1 MTDVTLGR
9 YYRGES
15 IIHRLDPRVKLIGLI
30 VYVASLFYSQSISS
44 LAISILV
51 LLIVVIASKVP
62 VNYITKGL
70 FRMLVLFLF
79 FALLM
84 IVLEENAQRK
94 AVFMVLRLTF
104 TVIASTI
111 LTLTTRPLEIA
122 KGIDKALGKGV
133 LRKPV
138 RILSTVIMIAFRF
151 IPILV
156 DEADRV
162 LDAQKSRGC
171 SFDEKGIIKKTGVFL
186 PLLVP
191 LFVSAYRRAD
201 ELALAMDARGY
212 NKEGATSL
220 YPLSYSMCDY
230 IAYIMIAVYVL
241 LCYLMEVKLW
251 I

>member
-212 NKEGATSL
+212 NKKGATSL

>member
-51 LLIVVIASKVP
+51 LLIVVITSKVP
-62 VNYITKGL
+62 VKYITKGL

-212 NKEGATSL
+212 NKKGATSL

>member
-1 MTDVTLGR
+1 MMDVTLGR

-15 IIHRLDPRVKLIGLI
+15 VIHRLDPRVKLIWLI
-30 VYVASLFYSQSISS
+30 AYVASLFYSQSISS
-44 LAISILV
+44 LVISILV
-51 LLIVVIASKVP
+51 LLIVLIASKVP
-62 VNYITKGL
+62 LKYITKGL

-94 AVFMVLRLTF
+94 ALFMVFRLTL

-122 KGIDKALGKGV
+122 KGIDKALGKGI

-156 DEADRV
+156 DEAARV

-171 SFDEKGIIKKTGVFL
+171 SFDEKGIIKKAWVFL

-212 NKEGATSL
+212 NKRSATSL
-220 YPLSYSMCDY
+220 YPLSYSKRDY